1 MPSEH
6 LIPSAAATSSEHT
19 VAWVFGQ
26 PVTDLPQDLFIP
38 PDALKVV
45 LSSFQGPLDLLLYLI
60 RKQNIDVLDI
70 PMVKITEQYLHY
82 IAQMEAY
89 QFDLAAEYLLM
100 AAMLIEIKSRLLLP
114 RPEEVEDEEADPRAE
129 LVRRLLAYEQ
139 MKLAAQGLDA
149 LPRAGR
155 DFAWA
160 YLPLEIAVEAKL
172 PEVYVADLTQAWLG
186 ILSRAKHTRSHEV
199 IQETISVRAQMT
211 AVLRRLNES
220 GICKFSDLFKPK
232 QGAAYVV
239 VNFIALLELAKEGLA
254 GAGAGISSGLEGLES
269 DGVCAVGVDS
279 TTGCTPKLPPIQDAK
294 SKDNKTMPP

>member
-1 MPSEH
+1 MNQEALRPSENT
-6 LIPSAAATSSEHT
+6 AT

-114 RPEEVEDEEADPRAE
+114 RAEETTEEETDPRAE

-139 MKLAAQGLDA
+139 MKLAAQGLDE

-160 YLPLEIAVEAKL
+160 YLPLEIALEAKL
-172 PEVYVADLTQAWLG
+172 PDVQIADLTQAWLA
-186 ILSRAKHTRSHEV
+186 ILSRAKHTRSHAV
-199 IQETISVRAQMT
+199 VQETISVRAQMSDI
-211 AVLRRLNES
+211 LRRLNEH
-220 GICKFSDLFKPK
+220 GFSRFSELFRPE

-239 VNFIALLELAKEGLA
+239 VNFIALLELVKEGLVRLIQDDPFA
-254 GAGAGISSGLEGLES
+254 EIEIHPKTDVAEQADVPHESGELPVS
-269 DGVCAVGVDS
+269 DG
-279 TTGCTPKLPPIQDAK
+279 L
-294 SKDNKTMPP
+294 

>member
-1 MPSEH
+1 MMPQPDFAAGTAVPSAQPPMPSENT
-6 LIPSAAATSSEHT
+6 I
-19 VAWVFGQ
+19 AWVFGQ
-26 PVTDLPQDLFIP
+26 PVTDVPQDLFIP

-45 LSSFQGPLDLLLYLI
+45 LGSFQGPLDLLLYLI

-100 AAMLIEIKSRLLLP
+100 AAVLIEIKSRLL
-114 RPEEVEDEEADPRAE
+114 
-129 LVRRLLAYEQ
+129 
-139 MKLAAQGLDA
+139 LDA

-172 PEVYVADLTQAWLG
+172 PEVYVTDLTQAWLG

-199 IQETISVRAQMT
+199 VREAISVRAQMT
-211 AVLRRLNES
+211 SILRILNEK
-220 GICKFSDLFKPK
+220 GFSRFSALFRPE
-232 QGAAYVV
+232 QGAAYLV
-239 VNFIALLELAKEGLA
+239 VNFIALLELAKEGLVRVVQP
-254 GAGAGISSGLEGLES
+254 ES
-269 DGVCAVGVDS
+269 YGEIEIHLKNEEAEAAADE
-279 TTGCTPKLPPIQDAK
+279 TI
-294 SKDNKTMPP
+294 

>member
-1 MPSEH
+1 MPADCFLLLTYIKMHYSIH
-6 LIPSAAATSSEHT
+6 AMPPIPAPSASSEHT

-45 LSSFQGPLDLLLYLI
+45 LGSFQGPLDLLLYLI

-100 AAMLIEIKSRLLLP
+100 AAVLVEIKSRLLLP
-114 RPEEVEDEEADPRAE
+114 RPEEIEEGEADPRAE

-172 PEVYVADLTQAWLG
+172 PEVYITDLTQAWLG

-199 IQETISVRAQMT
+199 IKETISVRAQMT
-211 AVLRRLNES
+211 AILRRLNGH
-220 GICKFSDLFKPK
+220 GICRFHDLFNPE

-239 VNFIALLELAKEGLA
+239 VNFIALLELAKEGLVGIVQEDGFGEIRISLNHE
-254 GAGAGISSGLEGLES
+254 GAHS
-269 DGVCAVGVDS
+269 DGMNG
-279 TTGCTPKLPPIQDAK
+279 TETPD
-294 SKDNKTMPP
+294 

>member
-1 MPSEH
+1 MMPQPDFAAGTAVPSAQPPMPSENT
-6 LIPSAAATSSEHT
+6 I
-19 VAWVFGQ
+19 AWVFGQ
-26 PVTDLPQDLFIP
+26 PVTDVPQDLFIP

-45 LSSFQGPLDLLLYLI
+45 LGSFQGPLDLLLYLI

-100 AAMLIEIKSRLLLP
+100 AAMLVEIKSRLLLP
-114 RPEEVEDEEADPRAE
+114 RPEEIEEGEADPRAE

-139 MKLAAQGLDA
+139 MKLAAQELDA

-155 DFAWA
+155 DFAWT

-172 PEVYVADLTQAWLG
+172 PEVYITDLTQAWLS

-199 IQETISVRAQMT
+199 IKETISVRAQMT
-211 AVLRRLNES
+211 AILRRLNGH
-220 GICKFSDLFKPK
+220 GICRFHDLFNPE
-232 QGAAYVV
+232 QGVAYVV
-239 VNFIALLELAKEGLA
+239 VNFIALLELAKEGLVGIVQEDGFGEIRISLNHE
-254 GAGAGISSGLEGLES
+254 GAHS
-269 DGVCAVGVDS
+269 DGTIG
-279 TTGCTPKLPPIQDAK
+279 TETPD
-294 SKDNKTMPP
+294 

>member
-1 MPSEH
+1 MPADCFLLLTYIKMHYSIH
-6 LIPSAAATSSEHT
+6 AMPPIPAPSAPSEHT

-45 LSSFQGPLDLLLYLI
+45 LGSFQGPLDLLLYLI

-100 AAMLIEIKSRLLLP
+100 AAMLVEIKSRLLLP
-114 RPEEVEDEEADPRAE
+114 RPEELEEGEADPRAE

-139 MKLAAQGLDA
+139 MKLAAQELDA

-172 PEVYVADLTQAWLG
+172 PEVYITDLTQAWLS

-199 IQETISVRAQMT
+199 IKETISVRAQMT
-211 AVLRRLNES
+211 AILRRLNGH
-220 GICKFSDLFKPK
+220 GICRFHDLFNPE
-232 QGAAYVV
+232 QGVAYVV
-239 VNFIALLELAKEGLA
+239 VNFIALLELAKEGLVGIVQEDGFGEIRISLNHE
-254 GAGAGISSGLEGLES
+254 GAHS
-269 DGVCAVGVDS
+269 DGTIG
-279 TTGCTPKLPPIQDAK
+279 TETPD
-294 SKDNKTMPP
+294 

>member
-6 LIPSAAATSSEHT
+6 LISSAAATSSEHT

-160 YLPLEIAVEAKL
+160 YLPLEIAVEVKL

-199 IQETISVRAQMT
+199 VRETISVRAQMT
-211 AVLRRLNES
+211 AILRRLNES
-220 GICKFSDLFKPK
+220 GISKFSDLFKPE
-232 QGAAYVV
+232 QGATYVV
-239 VNFIALLELAKEGLA
+239 VNFIALLELAKEGLVRIVQPENY
-254 GAGAGISSGLEGLES
+254 GEIEISLKDGLETNEAEMLSDGLEA
-269 DGVCAVGVDS
+269 DE
-279 TTGCTPKLPPIQDAK
+279 T
-294 SKDNKTMPP
+294 DNENLKKEN

>member
-1 MPSEH
+1 MNTAADIRPSEH
-6 LIPSAAATSSEHT
+6 A

-45 LSSFQGPLDLLLYLI
+45 LHSFQGPLDLLLYLI

-70 PMVKITEQYLHY
+70 PMTKITEQYLHY
-82 IAQMEAY
+82 IAQMDAH

-100 AAMLIEIKSRLLLP
+100 AAVLIEIKSRLLLP
-114 RPEEVEDEEADPRAE
+114 QPENIEDDEAADPRAE

-160 YLPLEIAVEAKL
+160 YLPLEIAVEARL
-172 PEVYVADLTQAWLG
+172 PDVLIPDLTQAWLA

-199 IQETISVRAQMT
+199 VREAISVRAQMSSI
-211 AVLRRLNES
+211 LRRLREGS
-220 GICKFSDLFKPK
+220 CLFHHLFQPE
-232 QGAAYVV
+232 QGVAYVV
-239 VNFIALLELAKEGLA
+239 VNFIALLELAKEGLVRVVQA
-254 GAGAGISSGLEGLES
+254 EGFEAIEIHLQDGNEPEQTLSDGLE
-269 DGVCAVGVDS
+269 
-279 TTGCTPKLPPIQDAK
+279 T
-294 SKDNKTMPP
+294 

>member
-1 MPSEH
+1 MMPQPDFAAGTAAPSAQPPMPSENT
-6 LIPSAAATSSEHT
+6 I
-19 VAWVFGQ
+19 AWVFGQ
-26 PVTDLPQDLFIP
+26 PVTDVPQDLFIP

-45 LSSFQGPLDLLLYLI
+45 LGSFQGPLDLLLYLI

-100 AAMLIEIKSRLLLP
+100 AAVLVEIKSRLLLP
-114 RPEEVEDEEADPRAE
+114 RPEEIEEGEADPRAE

-172 PEVYVADLTQAWLG
+172 PEVYITDLTQAWLG

-199 IQETISVRAQMT
+199 IKETISVRAQMT
-211 AVLRRLNES
+211 AILRRLNGH
-220 GICKFSDLFKPK
+220 GICRFHDLFNPE

-239 VNFIALLELAKEGLA
+239 VNFIALLELAKEGLVGIVQEDGFGEIRISLNHE
-254 GAGAGISSGLEGLES
+254 GAHS
-269 DGVCAVGVDS
+269 DGMNG
-279 TTGCTPKLPPIQDAK
+279 TETPD
-294 SKDNKTMPP
+294 

>member
-1 MPSEH
+1 MPP
-6 LIPSAAATSSEHT
+6 IPAPSSPSEHT

-45 LSSFQGPLDLLLYLI
+45 LGSFQGPLDLLLYLI

-100 AAMLIEIKSRLLLP
+100 AAMLVEIKSRLLLP
-114 RPEEVEDEEADPRAE
+114 RPEEIEEGEADPRAE

-172 PEVYVADLTQAWLG
+172 PEVYITDLTQAWLS
-186 ILSRAKHTRSHEV
+186 ILSRAKHTRNHEV
-199 IQETISVRAQMT
+199 IKETISVRAQMT
-211 AVLRRLNES
+211 AILRRLNEH
-220 GICKFSDLFKPK
+220 GICRFHDLFNPE

-239 VNFIALLELAKEGLA
+239 VNFIALLELAKEGLVGIVQEDGFGEIRISLNHE
-254 GAGAGISSGLEGLES
+254 GAHS
-269 DGVCAVGVDS
+269 DG
-279 TTGCTPKLPPIQDAK
+279 TTGTETPD
-294 SKDNKTMPP
+294 

>member
-1 MPSEH
+1 MNQEALRPSENT
-6 LIPSAAATSSEHT
+6 AT

-114 RPEEVEDEEADPRAE
+114 RAEETAEEEADPRAE

-139 MKLAAQGLDA
+139 MKLAAQGLDE

-160 YLPLEIAVEAKL
+160 YLPLEIALEAKL
-172 PEVYVADLTQAWLG
+172 PDVQIADLTQAWLA
-186 ILSRAKHTRSHEV
+186 ILSRAKHTRSHAV
-199 IQETISVRAQMT
+199 VQETISVRAQMSDI
-211 AVLRRLNES
+211 LRRLNEH
-220 GICKFSDLFKPK
+220 GFSRFSELFRPE

-239 VNFIALLELAKEGLA
+239 VNFIALLELVKEGLVRLIQDDPFA
-254 GAGAGISSGLEGLES
+254 EIEIHPKTDVAEQADVPHESGELPVS
-269 DGVCAVGVDS
+269 DG
-279 TTGCTPKLPPIQDAK
+279 L
-294 SKDNKTMPP
+294 

>member
-6 LIPSAAATSSEHT
+6 LISSAAATSSEHT

-38 PDALKVV
+38 PYALKVV

-211 AVLRRLNES
+211 AVLRRLNEN
-220 GICKFSDLFKPK
+220 GICKFSALFKPE

-239 VNFIALLELAKEGLA
+239 VNFIALLELAKEGLVRIVQPDSY
-254 GAGAGISSGLEGLES
+254 GEIEISLKQENLERLEAEEGVS
-269 DGVCAVGVDS
+269 DDPSADVEGETA
-279 TTGCTPKLPPIQDAK
+279 
-294 SKDNKTMPP
+294 

>member
-1 MPSEH
+1 MNQEALRPSENT
-6 LIPSAAATSSEHT
+6 AT

-114 RPEEVEDEEADPRAE
+114 RAEETTEEETDPRAE

-139 MKLAAQGLDA
+139 MKLAAQGLDV

-160 YLPLEIAVEAKL
+160 YLPLEIALEAKL
-172 PEVYVADLTQAWLG
+172 PDVQIADLTQAWLA
-186 ILSRAKHTRSHEV
+186 ILSRAKHTRSHAV
-199 IQETISVRAQMT
+199 VQETISVRAQMSDI
-211 AVLRRLNES
+211 LRRLNEH
-220 GICKFSDLFKPK
+220 GFSRFSELFRPE

-239 VNFIALLELAKEGLA
+239 VNFIALLELVKEGLVRLIQDDPFA
-254 GAGAGISSGLEGLES
+254 EIEIHPKTDVAEQADVPHESGELPVS
-269 DGVCAVGVDS
+269 DG
-279 TTGCTPKLPPIQDAK
+279 L
-294 SKDNKTMPP
+294 

>member
-1 MPSEH
+1 MPP
-6 LIPSAAATSSEHT
+6 IPAPSSPSEHT

-45 LSSFQGPLDLLLYLI
+45 LGSFQGPLDLLLYLI

-100 AAMLIEIKSRLLLP
+100 AAVLVEIKSRLLLP
-114 RPEEVEDEEADPRAE
+114 RPEEIEEGEADPRAE

-172 PEVYVADLTQAWLG
+172 PEVYITDLTQAWLS
-186 ILSRAKHTRSHEV
+186 ILSRAKHMRSHEV
-199 IQETISVRAQMT
+199 IKETISVRAQMT
-211 AVLRRLNES
+211 AILRRLNGH
-220 GICKFSDLFKPK
+220 GICRFHELFNPE

-239 VNFIALLELAKEGLA
+239 VNFIALLELAKEGLVGIVQEDGFGEIRISLNHE
-254 GAGAGISSGLEGLES
+254 GAHS
-269 DGVCAVGVDS
+269 DG
-279 TTGCTPKLPPIQDAK
+279 TTGTETPD
-294 SKDNKTMPP
+294 